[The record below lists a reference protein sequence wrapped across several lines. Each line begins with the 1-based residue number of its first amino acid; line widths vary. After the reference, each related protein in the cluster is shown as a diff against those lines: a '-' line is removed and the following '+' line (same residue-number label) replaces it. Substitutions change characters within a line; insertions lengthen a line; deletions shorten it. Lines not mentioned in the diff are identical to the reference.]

1 MQRIA
6 SKGLL
11 NGVYSV
17 MRINIYRHI
26 LLITALV
33 VLMPLFTAGEYVIG
47 PEDVL
52 EIKFWQ
58 DGSLDA
64 DVKVRQD
71 GKISLDIIGELQA
84 AGLTTSELESKIV
97 KQMSRYNKAISQSVV
112 RVTSYG
118 YQKVYITGQILH
130 PGKYTFEEI
139 PDLWTIINEAGGI
152 TETGDLTRVMIIRG
166 GDLAGEVS
174 VINVAEMVAS
184 GRMNSLPKIRAGDTI
199 EISRSPAGLPARTL
213 SDQPQAKN
221 IFYVMGAV
229 NTPGALTLE
238 SNTDV
243 LDALALAGGPAENAD
258 IKEVTVVS
266 KDGANTQMVKINL
279 EKYITTGI
287 TGRYMVRPED
297 NIIVASKGGG
307 FLGINSATDVVA
319 ILGAISTSILL
330 YDALTTSD

>member
-1 MQRIA
+1 
-6 SKGLL
+6 
-11 NGVYSV
+11 

-139 PDLWTIINEAGGI
+139 PDLWTI
-152 TETGDLTRVMIIRG
+152 DLTRVMIIRG

>member
-1 MQRIA
+1 M
-6 SKGLL
+6 
-11 NGVYSV
+11 
-17 MRINIYRHI
+17 
-26 LLITALV
+26 
-33 VLMPLFTAGEYVIG
+33 
-47 PEDVL
+47 
-52 EIKFWQ
+52 
-58 DGSLDA
+58 
-64 DVKVRQD
+64 
-71 GKISLDIIGELQA
+71 QA